1 MRKQERK
8 KEDCYLILNDTL
20 SKTRLE
26 MQKVDDYAMNRLLYK
41 DEV

>member
-8 KEDCYLILNDTL
+8 KEDYYLILNDTL

-26 MQKVDDYAMNRLLYK
+26 MPKVDDYAMNRLLYK